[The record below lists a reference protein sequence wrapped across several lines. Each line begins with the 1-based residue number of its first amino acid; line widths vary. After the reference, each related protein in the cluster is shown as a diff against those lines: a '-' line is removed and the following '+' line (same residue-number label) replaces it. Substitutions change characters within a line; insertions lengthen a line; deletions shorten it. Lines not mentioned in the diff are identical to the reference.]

1 MPDITRFPVIVSDV
15 SGVFR
20 SLQGRVRRVA
30 AGQRTGLVLSLMV
43 AGALGVGSVQAQTQV
58 VPSGK
63 VMEVQAADGAAG
75 AGKASASRG
84 TAAQGQGI
92 AQLRRFAT
100 RTPS

>member
-20 SLQGRVRRVA
+20 SLQGRMRCVA

-63 VMEVQAADGAAG
+63 VMEVQATDGAAG
-75 AGKASASRG
+75 TGKASISRG
-84 TAAQGQGI
+84 AAAQG
-92 AQLRRFAT
+92 
-100 RTPS
+100 